1 MITIKK
7 ITSKSDLKK
16 FVKFPF
22 SIFKDN
28 PYSPELHSF
37 KMELMLFKLLSCEK
51 TLVEQNKTEATIRI
65 LYDTIINKCVNKD
78 TKELKNKMLT

>member
-1 MITIKK
+1 MFSLME
-7 ITSKSDLKK
+7 TSS
-16 FVKFPF
+16 F
-22 SIFKDN
+22 SEVQASGFCTF
-28 PYSPELHSF
+28 LHSF